1 MHKPSWTIKYIAAI
15 ITTALIVCLGIIF
28 HVDKVEA
35 AEKIADIDY
44 TVNHKVTKKSPIA
57 TNDTKKVNT
66 INEVKNTKI
75 VNNKNL
81 KAQQNEVQFPQQST
95 KLQYNTKD
103 INVKKSGKNVQPS
116 SKPMKVQSPSP
127 IKQKSKLAK
136 QPSIQNKNKTQAIMP
151 VDKNQKIN
159 TAIKQKQSG
168 LSKAKVRVS
177 QHTSSKR
184 KSKTIKPQLL
194 SSSTKVAKK
203 KTNTTKVN
211 KNKKPQTLSATA
223 KKQQVKPSIKQT
235 KASKSV
241 KVIPKTNKKTTK
253 NSNYYNQ
260 APKAWSSKIPGSD
273 NVRDFGQT
281 TKASGINDALKIM
294 KKSGNKGVTLEH
306 TTAKTANIA
315 TVFNWNPSKKALTY
329 GTGTAIGK
337 HTILTANHVINN
349 PEAHKPMSPSSIQ
362 NLRVNLLQEGSSYT
376 RSLKVVGV
384 KMMQFGD
391 VALLYTKE
399 DISKYMKI
407 RKIAPEKSITNIK
420 TNTPIHMYHY
430 GLPTGKFKN
439 DPMGTMYHSKGK
451 YSLMARNINPMGYY
465 QMMAEPGSSGGAI
478 LNNKNEILGIHAFR
492 IDSGDYKKYHLNTMA
507 ELRSKLRKEVIQN
520 II

>member
-1 MHKPSWTIKYIAAI
+1 M
-15 ITTALIVCLGIIF
+15 
-28 HVDKVEA
+28 
-35 AEKIADIDY
+35 
-44 TVNHKVTKKSPIA
+44 
-57 TNDTKKVNT
+57 
-66 INEVKNTKI
+66 
-75 VNNKNL
+75 
-81 KAQQNEVQFPQQST
+81 
-95 KLQYNTKD
+95 
-103 INVKKSGKNVQPS
+103 GKNVQPP
-116 SKPMKVQSPSP
+116 SKTIKVQSHSP
-127 IKQKSKLAK
+127 ITQKKKLAK
-136 QPSIQNKNKTQAIMP
+136 QPIIQNKNKAIMP
-151 VDKNQKIN
+151 TNKNQKTN
-159 TAIKQKQSG
+159 ASIKQKQSG
-168 LSKAKVRVS
+168 SSKTKVRVA

-184 KSKTIKPQLL
+184 TSKSIKPQLL
-194 SSSTKVAKK
+194 SSSTKTTKNQ
-203 KTNTTKVN
+203 TNTTKIN
-211 KNKKPQTLSATA
+211 KNIKPQTLSSTT
-223 KKQQVKPSIKQT
+223 KKQQTKPLAKQA

-241 KVIPKTNKKTTK
+241 KVIPKTSKQTSK

-260 APKAWSSKIPGSD
+260 APKTWSSKIPGSD

-281 TKASGINDALKIM
+281 TEASGINDALKIM

-306 TTAKTANIA
+306 TTAKSANIA
-315 TVFNWNPSKKALTY
+315 TVFNWNPIKKALTY

-337 HTILTANHVINN
+337 HTILTANHVVNN
-349 PEAHKPMSPSSIQ
+349 PEAHKPMSPSSLQ
-362 NLRVNLLQEGSSYT
+362 NLRVNLLQEGSTYT
-376 RSLKVVGV
+376 RSLNVIGV

-420 TNTPIHMYHY
+420 ANTPIHMYHY

-478 LNNKNEILGIHAFR
+478 LNSKNEVLGIHAFR

-507 ELRSKLRKEVIQN
+507 ELRTKLRKEVIQN